1 MDKPPE
7 KCYIRYM
14 KIKKITLLI
23 LMIFG
28 AAILMPACGYKLPQS
43 RVPSDAPAEIKR
55 AVRKES
61 RNVLIGIG
69 KATGTATS
77 QLTETLAVARA
88 RTAISRQLNSMVRDM
103 ITAYRAESS
112 LDPAAAL
119 AFEDNITVVLSG
131 STLTGSAVRSVVKDD
146 KGTLWAMVILP
157 KRNALMEIERAQNQ
171 ARTRVPAASNVDITV
186 NIENAFNT
194 AVSAGPQVH

>member
-1 MDKPPE
+1 
-7 KCYIRYM
+7 M